1 VPDLDL
7 VLFDLDGTLTDPSGD
22 FVVAMRAALESVGAT
37 VPPDD
42 DLRTRIGPP
51 LLHTLAAF
59 GLDDATAAVVM
70 DRYRTRYRAN
80 RSADTTVHEGMPE
93 LLDALRSQGTRI
105 GVATS
110 KPAAIATEVL
120 AQTGLAQLVDA
131 VSGPGLDERDAA
143 KELVI
148 AVALDQHGRPCPERV
163 RMVGDRSFDVLGAR
177 AHGID
182 AIGVLWGFGDRDEL
196 TGSGAAAVADTVP
209 DLAGLLL
216 GAPSRAVGSDGE

>member
-1 VPDLDL
+1 MPDLDV

-59 GLDDATAAVVM
+59 GLDDDTAAVVM
-70 DRYRTRYRAN
+70 ARYRTQYRAN
-80 RSADTTVHEGMPE
+80 RSADTTVHSGIPE
-93 LLDALRSQGTRI
+93 LLDALRGRGVRI

-110 KPAAIATEVL
+110 KPAVIATEVL
-120 AQTGLAQLVDA
+120 EQTGLAPLVDA
-131 VSGPGLDERDAA
+131 IAGPGLDERDAA
-143 KELVI
+143 KHLVI
-148 AVALDQHGRPCPERV
+148 AAALDQHGRPAPERV
-163 RMVGDRSFDVLGAR
+163 RMVGDRSFDVVGAR
-177 AHGID
+177 THGID
-182 AIGVLWGFGDRDEL
+182 AIGVLWGFGDAEEL

-209 DLAGLLL
+209 TLRNLLVDEPSD
-216 GAPSRAVGSDGE
+216 APRSGGR

>member
-1 VPDLDL
+1 MPDLDV

-51 LLHTLAAF
+51 LLVTLAAF
-59 GLDDATAAVVM
+59 GLDDDTAVTVM
-70 DRYRTRYRAN
+70 TRYRTRYRAN
-80 RSADTTVHEGMPE
+80 RSADTTVHAGMPE
-93 LLDALRSQGTRI
+93 LLDALRSRGVRV

-110 KPAAIATEVL
+110 KPAVIAAEVL
-120 AQTGLAQLVDA
+120 EQTGLAPLVDA
-131 VSGPGLDERDAA
+131 VSGPGLNERDAA
-143 KELVI
+143 KDLVI
-148 AVALDQHGRPCPERV
+148 AAALDQHGRPAPERV

-182 AIGVLWGFGDRDEL
+182 AIGVLWGFGDVEEL
-196 TGSGAAAVADTVP
+196 TASGAAAIADTVP
-209 DLAGLLL
+209 TLHGLLL
-216 GAPSRAVGSDGE
+216 DDPSVLKGNSGT

>member
-22 FVVAMRAALESVGAT
+22 FVAAMRAALESVGAT

-80 RSADTTVHEGMPE
+80 RSAATTVHEGMPE
-93 LLDALRSQGTRI
+93 LLDALRSQGMRI

-120 AQTGLAQLVDA
+120 AQTGLARLVDA